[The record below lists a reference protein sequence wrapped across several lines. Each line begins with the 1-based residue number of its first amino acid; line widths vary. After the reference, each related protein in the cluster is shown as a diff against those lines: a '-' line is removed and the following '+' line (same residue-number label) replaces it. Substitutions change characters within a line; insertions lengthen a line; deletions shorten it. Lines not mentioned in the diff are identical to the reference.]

1 MSAPKG
7 TRALALLGGGQ
18 FVGALLAV
26 ALGVHYDSL
35 EREPGMLVIAGLLVL
50 GGPAF
55 VGAWRLAHGIGGGGH
70 KECDDPSHHH
80 GRDRDDGDGG

>member
-26 ALGVHYDSL
+26 ALGVYYDGL
-35 EREPGMLVIAGLLVL
+35 ERSPGMLVIAGLLVL

-55 VGAWRLAHGIGGGGH
+55 VGAWRLAHGIGGSTS
-70 KECDDPSHHH
+70 KACDHPDH
-80 GRDRDDGDGG
+80 GDRGDRGEGEDT